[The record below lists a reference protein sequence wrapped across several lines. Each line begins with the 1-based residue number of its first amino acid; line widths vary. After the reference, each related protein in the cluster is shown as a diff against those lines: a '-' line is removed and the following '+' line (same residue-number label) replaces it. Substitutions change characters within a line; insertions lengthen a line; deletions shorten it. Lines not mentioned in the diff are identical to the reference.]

1 MTDFCLESRDT
12 RLCRVSQFARARRLR
27 PACSPIILHDI
38 TLTELSKE
46 VLVMRDDDKLEV
58 SVVLSFV
65 DDAASRSAW
74 SMTDL
79 RYDQL
84 DKTSRQRVNVLYVE
98 GISRLIKR

>member
-1 MTDFCLESRDT
+1 
-12 RLCRVSQFARARRLR
+12 
-27 PACSPIILHDI
+27 
-38 TLTELSKE
+38 
-46 VLVMRDDDKLEV
+46 MRDDNKLEV

-84 DKTSRQRVNVLYVE
+84 DKTSRERIDVLYVE
-98 GISRLIKR
+98 GIRRLIKR

>member
-1 MTDFCLESRDT
+1 
-12 RLCRVSQFARARRLR
+12 
-27 PACSPIILHDI
+27 
-38 TLTELSKE
+38 
-46 VLVMRDDDKLEV
+46 MRDDDKLEV

>member
-1 MTDFCLESRDT
+1 MTRAYVGSVNLP
-12 RLCRVSQFARARRLR
+12 ARRLR

-84 DKTSRQRVNVLYVE
+84 DKTSRQRVDVLYVE